1 MDVLILTHGD
11 LANALLSS
19 AKVIAGDLAGI
30 QALCLDWADGLPE
43 AQEKIARTLGQLDR
57 QAGVL
62 ILTDIFG
69 STPCR
74 AALSFQDPGRLEVL
88 TGVNLPMV
96 VRLGCRQTTDLSL
109 EETARWLVAKGQGS
123 ICLGRDQACANSCV
137 YPPEGRQSA

>member
-1 MDVLILTHGD
+1 M
-11 LANALLSS
+11 
-19 AKVIAGDLAGI
+19 IAGELEGI

-43 AQEKIARTLGQLDR
+43 AQEKISIVLGGLDR
-57 QAGVL
+57 GAGTL
-62 ILTDIFG
+62 ILTDMFG

-96 VRLGCRQTTDLSL
+96 VRLGCNRATDLDL

-123 ICLGRDQACANSCV
+123 ICLGRDQACANTCA
-137 YPPEGRQSA
+137 YDPNDREKR